1 MQFIDFARAY
11 GLLIKDLYPS
21 ERVRR
26 CGTISHPKKKNG
38 AYFWDGDRGWVF
50 DWSGEAEVKWFY
62 TDKPW
67 TEAEKQAWKRKQQ
80 ANWEQQERKYAM
92 AAKKAEAILNTATPK
107 THDYLYRKGFKEQE
121 GLVLPD
127 GALAIPMRNVRTN
140 LIQGLQ
146 TIYWD
151 GNNWQKKMLPG
162 MRAKYAVFWIGSK
175 NAPEVILCEG
185 YATGLSIAQAVRMS
199 GLNMAVV
206 VCFSDSNMVTVAS
219 QISGKK
225 YIYAD
230 NDVSHAGEN
239 AAKKA
244 TLPYCMSEVEGN
256 DANDDHVQFGLMYVV
271 KKIMDVRLAEVVEA

>member
-11 GLLIKDLYPS
+11 GLLIKNLYPR
-21 ERVRR
+21 EKIQR
-26 CGTISHPKKKNG
+26 CGTITHPKKNNG

-50 DWSGEAEVKWFY
+50 DWSREAEVKWFY

-92 AAKKAEAILNTATPK
+92 AAKKAEAILKSATLQL
-107 THDYLYRKGFKEQE
+107 HDYLHRKGFPDEK
-121 GLVLPD
+121 GLVLSD

-140 LIQGLQ
+140 RIQGFQSLK
-146 TIYWD
+146 WVD
-151 GNNWQKKMLPG
+151 MEWQKKMLPG
-162 MRAKYAVFWIGSK
+162 MRAKYAVFWIGSR

-206 VCFSDSNMVTVAS
+206 VCFSANNMVTVAN
-219 QISGKK
+219 QIPGKK
-225 YIYAD
+225 FIYAD
-230 NDVSHAGEN
+230 NDISKTGEEK
-239 AAKKA
+239 AKE
-244 TLPYCMSEVEGN
+244 TGLPYCMSHAEGN
-256 DANDDHVQFGLMYVV
+256 DANDDHIQFGLMYVV
-271 KKIMDVRLAEVVEA
+271 KKVMDVRLMEVCV